1 MTDDKIER
9 AIQVGRAAKQLLDTP
24 ILVQAFEEVEEDMVK
39 AWKTTRAA
47 SVEERERLYI
57 GLTMLEAVRNNI
69 ARKVQDGMAAEAG
82 IEEEKMYMQFANLN
96 KTPGE
101 MM

>member
-9 AIQVGRAAKQLLDTP
+9 AIQVGRAAKQLLETP
-24 ILVQAFEEVEEDMVK
+24 ILMQAFAEVEADLIK
-39 AWKTTRAA
+39 AWKDTRAA
-47 SVEERERLYI
+47 SVDERERLYI
-57 GLTMLEAVRNNI
+57 GLTMLEFVKKNLAM
-69 ARKVQDGMAAEAG
+69 KVADAMAEEAG
-82 IEEEKMYMQFANLN
+82 LEQEKMYMQFQSMN